1 MGTEEKKMLTYMVMT
16 NINKENFGMVKL
28 GLRKMKNKAFKFPV
42 SKQFFKIN
50 QGLVLLKLADK
61 SNQNLHRPK

>member
-1 MGTEEKKMLTYMVMT
+1 MLMT

-28 GLRKMKNKAFKFPV
+28 GLRKMKNKALKFPV
-42 SKQFFKIN
+42 SNQLFKIN

-61 SNQNLHRPK
+61 